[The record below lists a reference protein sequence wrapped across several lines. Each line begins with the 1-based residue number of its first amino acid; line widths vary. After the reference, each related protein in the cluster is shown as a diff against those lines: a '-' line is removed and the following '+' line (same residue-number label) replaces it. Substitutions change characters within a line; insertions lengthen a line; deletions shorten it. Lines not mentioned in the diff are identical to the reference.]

1 MSDEG
6 AQSIAEQIASGVVQ
20 PGERP
25 MVPAR

>member
-1 MSDEG
+1 VAQAQMQSAG
-6 AQSIAEQIASGVVQ
+6 AAAG